1 MVKVKMRKR
10 AQRKSKTYSEEP
22 KHVSTRKTVIE
33 KPKSTI
39 PKLKKNWWIGVA
51 LIGIFLLVLLF
62 NSYFN
67 IISGVAYNPDGDGLE
82 KYYLSGPDPYYN
94 MRIVEETYNEGT
106 YQFYSENDPLLDYPI
121 GRSGG
126 RAPLFNMMA
135 LGFSRVLTPFMD
147 EIDAIGY
154 AMQFIPA
161 LFGALLVFPVYSIG
175 KDVFNKKVGLISAL
189 WLSLTVAIVGTGHGS
204 AYSLFDHDSFNLLL
218 FFITFA
224 FLIKSIKEKDRA
236 KSFFY
241 ALLGGISL
249 AGLSMVWVEHE
260 YLYTVI
266 ALYAF
271 VQIFI
276 DLLKGKDDIKTFMPP
291 LVILFTGYMVSLPVI
306 ASKWASGFRATIP
319 FYMILGVLIFGLIY
333 YVLGRRKIPWTLS
346 LPVILILG
354 GAGFSFLWFIPELSS
369 VVPYIGQLSK
379 FSEIIR
385 GTGGIYSNKVSLT
398 IAEANTFPISNTVMN
413 FGAVL
418 YWLGWAGFIFVIYKF
433 YKNHE
438 RNDLLFLVILFMVNV
453 WLTGIAGRFLTD
465 MAPVIAIFAGFLTW
479 LIIDKIDYP
488 GMVRDIKNAGGGL
501 HGIRRGV
508 KVLHVVGI
516 LFVSMSLIFNIIPV
530 FTAAIP
536 NAETEDGDG
545 TWKEMFWGEEVSHPF
560 GLGVGKERYWT
571 EAFQWLKQQ
580 DTDISDPVDRPA
592 VISWWDYGFYEVAI
606 GEHPTVADNFQ
617 DGIPPASNFHTATSE
632 KEAIA
637 VLAIRLMEGD
647 VSKNKN
653 KVSDDVYDVLNKY
666 FPDNAEKISSW
677 LEQPTE
683 SPSYG
688 EDIYP
693 EYHQYI
699 QNIDER
705 FLKVGAQW
713 PENAYYHD
721 IVDLVNNNTT
731 GLSLDETVWFY
742 HDIQETTGL
751 SIRYYATE
759 IYDRQIFSI
768 FAFLAD
774 KSLIMTQQVP
784 SDEFV
789 KINYKGEVLNPQGEP
804 ERRFDQYAKEI
815 LELPENERQYYQV
828 TDTSQDYQDPY
839 FNTMFYK
846 TFFGYRQ
853 SQMSQMQGQQQS
865 QFPNFQLPCQGMKH
879 FYAEY
884 VSDISKYQGFAPVV
898 IAKYYE
904 GATVNGSL
912 VYQGEYMNKPVMMLV
927 QKNLSYTDE
936 VVIPVTHDQINI
948 SDGNFSALTG
958 GGEIKLSV
966 IRYPEY
972 MSQLFNIYPTIGS
985 GIPASIENENVG
997 GFILKN
1003 ITVQVSED
1011 EAMRLTDDK
1020 GRIDL
1025 GNITIKPAG
1034 VEGYVFENKD
1044 DNSSFDSSSDK
1055 VLSNVSVN
1063 LIEITKIDQN
1073 GQPDTAG
1080 GDRGDNTS
1088 SESGFYGVSDLFP
1101 GRYQLYASEG
1111 DFNIYGNLVN
1121 LHSGTKTLN
1130 ISKAKPAN
1138 VEGKLFYDENQNGK
1152 YDSGEELKDVTVR
1165 LLHKKTTDMFTV
1177 ASEIKN
1183 DTTDSEGD
1191 FSFKNLIP
1199 GSINGLNLN
1208 NYTLKVETTEYAA
1221 EEYIFPQ
1228 ENETLTYNISVGLAP
1243 VEVSGS
1249 VEYDGEDVED
1259 KEIQIEFSPDLSV
1272 EDPVNNTA
1280 VAKTAITNLNGEY
1293 TNELNGE
1300 TDEKFD
1306 LIPGV
1311 YNISISHKEGDVL
1324 VYTYNESGFTIDKSE
1339 TEINDKDIE
1348 LTEKH
1353 SATIT
1358 GYIVDKS
1365 SNVIEKSGIAL
1376 DFEIDES
1383 IENNSALKPF
1393 NPTTDSDGYYLV
1405 ELTPE
1410 GYYNISVNYT
1420 EGDVVVYTGSG
1431 DIDSASDGTS
1441 QNISL
1446 TKESLTFTGNVEFN
1460 NQPVDDIE
1468 IDFSIDKSAE
1478 DNPAKSPDDPTSDEN
1493 GEFTVE
1499 LNNDAS
1505 YNITIR
1511 SYTEEGKALV
1521 YSYDGQI
1528 DTAST
1533 SSLDISLTKHT
1544 VNVSGETKDKIN
1556 GSNIG
1561 NIKIDFDK
1569 NESVVNNTAASKT
1582 ITSDKNGQYYLEL
1595 KPGSYNVSI
1604 NQTVKF
1610 GNDTVNYT
1618 YIGTLEVVSEDNE
1631 PMTQTENILMSRDED

>member
-1 MVKVKMRKR
+1 MRKR

-22 KHVSTRKTVIE
+22 KHVSTGKTMIE
-33 KPKSTI
+33 KPKKSI
-39 PKLKKNWWIGVA
+39 SLKMKKNWWMGVA

-94 MRIVEETYNEGT
+94 MRIVEETYKEGT
-106 YQFYSENDPLLDYPI
+106 YQFYSETDPLLNYPI

-135 LGFSRVLTPFMD
+135 LGFSRILTPFMD

-175 KDVFNKKVGLISAL
+175 KDVFNKKVGLIAAL

-204 AYSLFDHDSFNLLL
+204 AYSLFDHDSFNLFL
-218 FFITFA
+218 FFTTFA
-224 FLIKSIKEKDRA
+224 FLIKSIKEKDRT
-236 KSFFY
+236 KSFLY
-241 ALLGGISL
+241 AILGGIPL

-260 YLYTVI
+260 YLYTII

-276 DLLKGKDDIKTFMPP
+276 DILKGKDDLKTFMSP
-291 LVILFTGYMVSLPVI
+291 LLVLTVGYLVSLPVI
-306 ASKWASGFRATIP
+306 ASRWTSGFRTDIP
-319 FYMILGVLIFGLIY
+319 LFMVLGVAVFGLIY
-333 YVLGRRKIPWTLS
+333 YVLGKRKIPWTIS
-346 LPVILILG
+346 LPAIIGLG
-354 GAGFSFLWFIPELSS
+354 VFGFTFLWFVPELSS
-369 VVPYIGQLSK
+369 VIPQIGTLSK

-385 GTGGIYSNKVSLT
+385 GTGGIYGNKVSLT
-398 IAEANTFPISNTVMN
+398 IAEANTFQISNTVMN

-418 YWLGWAGFIFVIYKF
+418 YWLGWAGFVFIIYKF
-433 YKNHE
+433 YKNRE
-438 RNDLLFLVILFMVNV
+438 RNDLLFLIILFAVNV

-465 MAPVIAIFAGFLTW
+465 MAPVIAIFAGFITW
-479 LIIDKIDYP
+479 FIIAKIDYP
-488 GMVRDIKNAGGGL
+488 GMVRNIKSAGGGL
-501 HGIRRGV
+501 HGVRRGV
-508 KVLHVVGI
+508 KFLHVAGI
-516 LFVSMSLIFNIIPV
+516 LFIAMSLIFNIIPV

-536 NAETEDGDG
+536 NAETEDGEG
-545 TWKEMFWGEEVSHPF
+545 TWKERFWGEEVSHPF
-560 GLGVGKERYWT
+560 GLGIGKEQYWV
-571 EAFQWLKQQ
+571 EAFQWLKTQ
-580 DTDISDPVDRPA
+580 DTDISDPADRPA
-592 VISWWDYGFYEVAI
+592 IISWWDYGFYEAAI

-617 DGIPPASNFHTATSE
+617 DGIPPAANFHTATSE
-632 KEAIA
+632 KEGIA

-647 VSKNKN
+647 VSKNK
-653 KVSDDVYDVLNKY
+653 KQVSDDVHTVLNKY
-666 FPDNAEKISSW
+666 FPDDADNITSW
-677 LEQPTE
+677 LEKPTE

-688 EDIYP
+688 EKIYP
-693 EYHQYI
+693 EYHKYI

-721 IVDLVNNNTT
+721 IVDLVNNKTS
-731 GLSLDETVWFY
+731 GLTLDETVWFY
-742 HDIQETTGL
+742 HDIQEATGL

-759 IYDRQIFSI
+759 IYDKQIFSI
-768 FAFLAD
+768 FAFLGD
-774 KSLIMTQQVP
+774 KSLIMTQQAP

-789 KINYKGEVLNPQGEP
+789 QINYKGQRLNSEGEP
-804 ERRFDQYAKEI
+804 VESFDRYAKEI
-815 LELPENERQYYQV
+815 LELPDIERQYYQV
-828 TDTSQDYQDPY
+828 TDTSQNFQDPF

-846 TFFGYRQ
+846 TFFGYRE
-853 SQMSQMQGQQQS
+853 SQMSQMGGQQQS
-865 QFPNFQLPCQGMKH
+865 QFPSFQLPCQDMKH
-879 FYAEY
+879 FYGEY
-884 VSDISKYQGFAPVV
+884 VSDISEYQGFAPVV

-912 VYQGEYMNKPVMMLV
+912 VYQGEFLDRSVMMLV

-936 VVIPVTHDQINI
+936 VVIPVTHDKVNI

-972 MSQLFNIYPTIGS
+972 MSQLFSIYPTIGS
-985 GIPASIENENVG
+985 GIPASIENKNIG

-1020 GRIDL
+1020 GRINI
-1025 GNITIKPAG
+1025 GNITINPAG

-1044 DNSSFDSSSDK
+1044 DNNSFDSSSDK

-1063 LIEITKIDQN
+1063 LIEITSIDQT

-1080 GDRGDNTS
+1080 GDRGENTS

-1111 DFNIYGNLVN
+1111 EFNIYGNLVN

-1130 ISKAKPAN
+1130 ISKAKPSN
-1138 VEGKLFYDENQNGK
+1138 VEGKVFYDENQNGK
-1152 YDSGEELKDVTVR
+1152 YDSGEELKDVTVS
-1165 LLHKKTTDMFTV
+1165 LLHKKTTEMFTV

-1183 DTTDSEGD
+1183 DTTDNKGD
-1191 FSFKNLIP
+1191 FSFTNLIP
-1199 GSINGLNLN
+1199 GSINSLNLN
-1208 NYTLKVETTEYAA
+1208 NYTLKIETNEYAA

-1243 VEVSGS
+1243 VEVSGT
-1249 VEYDGEDVED
+1249 VEYDGEAVED
-1259 KEIQIEFSPDLSV
+1259 KEIQIEFSPDMSV
-1272 EDPVNNTA
+1272 DDPVNNTA
-1280 VAKTAITNLNGEY
+1280 ENKTANTDENGEY
-1293 TNELNGE
+1293 TV
-1300 TDEKFD
+1300 D

-1311 YNISISHKEGDVL
+1311 YNVSINHKEEQVL
-1324 VYTYNESGFTIDKSE
+1324 VYTDTVGGFTVYKNE
-1339 TEINDKDIE
+1339 TEKE
-1348 LTEKH
+1348 LDLNIDEKH

-1358 GYIVDKS
+1358 GYILDES
-1365 SNVIEKSGIAL
+1365 SNILEKSGITL

-1383 IENNSALKPF
+1383 IENNSALKPS

-1420 EGDVVVYTGSG
+1420 EGDVVVYTGSSK
-1431 DIDSASDGTS
+1431 IDDASNGMS
-1441 QNISL
+1441 VNITL
-1446 TKESLTFTGNVEFN
+1446 TKDSLTFTGTVEFN
-1460 NQPVDDIE
+1460 NQPVKDIE
-1468 IDFSIDKSAE
+1468 IDFSIDESVE
-1478 DNPAKSPDDPTSDEN
+1478 DNPAKDPDDPNSDEN
-1493 GEFTVE
+1493 GEFSVE
-1499 LNNDAS
+1499 LSNDAS

-1511 SYTEEGKALV
+1511 SYTTDGKALV

-1528 DTAST
+1528 DTTTT
-1533 SSLDISLTKHT
+1533 SSLEISLTKHT
-1544 VNVSGETKDKIN
+1544 VNLSGETKDKSN
-1556 GSNIG
+1556 SSNIG
-1561 NIKIDFDK
+1561 NIEISFDK
-1569 NESVVNNTAASKT
+1569 NESVANNTAASKT
-1582 ITSDKNGQYYLEL
+1582 ITSKENGHYYLEL
-1595 KPGSYNVSI
+1595 KPGSYNVSV

-1618 YIGTLEVVSEDNE
+1618 YNSTLVVVSNA
-1631 PMTQTENILMSRDED
+1631 PMTQTDEDILMIKEED